1 MNDLQNVSVGVYA
14 QGYLI
19 SSYVVGDISYADAEE
34 LELQLQRDFPGCDVY
49 VSE

>member
-1 MNDLQNVSVGVYA
+1 MSDLSNVSVGVYA

-19 SSYVVGDISYADAEE
+19 SAYVVGDISYDEADE
-34 LELQLQRDFPGCDVY
+34 LELQLQRDFPGCEVI